1 MITAEHAARFAMLSL
16 PVESEL
22 GRCTL
27 SVREILALE
36 PGTLIKLSSPAGS
49 PVDLYAGGTRFS
61 SGELIRTGN
70 SLAIRVSLDKRKGA

>member
-1 MITAEHAARFAMLSL
+1 MITVEHAARFGMLSL

-36 PGTLIKLSSPAGS
+36 PGSLIKLSSPVGS

-61 SGELIRTGN
+61 SGEIIKTGK
-70 SLAIRVSLDKRKGA
+70 SLAIRVAFEKQKGA